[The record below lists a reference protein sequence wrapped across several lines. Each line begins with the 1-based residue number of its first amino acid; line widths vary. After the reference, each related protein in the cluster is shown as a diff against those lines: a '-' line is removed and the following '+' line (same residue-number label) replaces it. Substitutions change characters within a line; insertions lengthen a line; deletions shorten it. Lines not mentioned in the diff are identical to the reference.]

1 MLGLIHVVSGLIT
14 EKGKVTSESDT
25 NYRMI
30 LENYECIQIPWSDSN
45 MLRNRKTVS
54 TKWSRDDKVVMK
66 EENI

>member
-54 TKWSRDDKVVMK
+54 TKWSRDDKVVIK